1 MRKYAHPLERTIKTI
16 SFKDVEFE
24 VVERPSVLWI
34 GCIGYANDTI
44 NEPNI
49 EAILKRFQKL
59 VESVPIQKKVN
70 PDWSAALSINYNFD
84 KKPCGIMF
92 ANESYS
98 DKQDGRYDQFT
109 QPGGLWLRVCVCQ
122 EADTALLGRQN
133 YGMYEYFRILKDA
146 AQKNGYCQNPDVHIE
161 IEYHCHA
168 EYSLPTHTSYAYI
181 PIISI

>member
-1 MRKYAHPLERTIKTI
+1 
-16 SFKDVEFE
+16 
-24 VVERPSVLWI
+24 
-34 GCIGYANDTI
+34 
-44 NEPNI
+44 
-49 EAILKRFQKL
+49 
-59 VESVPIQKKVN
+59 
-70 PDWSAALSINYNFD
+70 
-84 KKPCGIMF
+84 MF

-168 EYSLPTHTSYAYI
+168 DYSLPTHTSYAYI